1 MKRASFKF
9 NGGYPVLVC
18 GKCGVILKNL
28 KEFTEEETRAL
39 WEINT
44 IPARYCEK
52 CKPNEHGD
60 I

>member
-1 MKRASFKF
+1 MKVAKFKF

-18 GKCGVILKNL
+18 SKCGAILKAL

-39 WEINT
+39 WEINN
-44 IPARYCEK
+44 IKARYCKTCE
-52 CKPNEHGD
+52 PDEHGD